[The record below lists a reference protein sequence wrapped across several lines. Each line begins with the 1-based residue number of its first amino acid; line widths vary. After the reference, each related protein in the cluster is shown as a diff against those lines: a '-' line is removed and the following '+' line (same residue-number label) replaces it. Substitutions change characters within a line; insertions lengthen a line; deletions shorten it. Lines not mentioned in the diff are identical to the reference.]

1 MAEPK
6 LELDAILD
14 NPEQHPNFEVLSVAR
29 YALLDLV
36 DSPFLG
42 KQPFNLASVIPS
54 WYIMTSNIKDI
65 RGFNS
70 KNIDELK
77 ARAVEK
83 ADTITDMGLLTR
95 FTKAFLAYLDE
106 MNKIAPDATED
117 DKSKKAESA
126 RPTDS

>member
-14 NPEQHPNFEVLSVAR
+14 NPEQHPFEVLSVAR

-42 KQPFNLASVIPS
+42 KQSFNLASVIPS
-54 WYIMTSNIKDI
+54 WFIMTTNREQLRKY
-65 RGFNS
+65 NS
-70 KNIDELK
+70 KNADELK
-77 ARAVEK
+77 ATAMERA
-83 ADTITDMGLLTR
+83 DMLTDPAVLTR

-106 MNKIAPDATED
+106 MNKIAPDGDGKET
-117 DKSKKAESA
+117 KGKKAATAS
-126 RPTDS
+126 

>member
-6 LELDAILD
+6 LELDSILD
-14 NPEQHPNFEVLSVAR
+14 APEQHPFEVLSVAR

-54 WYIMTSNIKDI
+54 WYIMTSGVKEL
-65 RGFNS
+65 RSFNS

-77 ARAVEK
+77 ARAFEK
-83 ADTITDMGLLTR
+83 ADTITDMGLLTK

-106 MNKIAPDATED
+106 MNKVAPDGDGKET
-117 DKSKKAESA
+117 KGKKAATAS
-126 RPTDS
+126 

>member
-14 NPEQHPNFEVLSVAR
+14 NPEQHPFEVLSVAR

-42 KQPFNLASVIPS
+42 KQSFNLASVIPS
-54 WYIMTSNIKDI
+54 WFIMTSNIKDI

-83 ADTITDMGLLTR
+83 ADTITDISAMTR

-117 DKSKKAESA
+117 KGKKAESA
-126 RPTDS
+126 QPTDS

>member
-6 LELDAILD
+6 LELDSILD
-14 NPEQHPNFEVLSVAR
+14 SPEQHPFEVLSVAR

-42 KQPFNLASVIPS
+42 KQSFNLASVIPS
-54 WYIMTSNIKDI
+54 WFIMTSGVKEL
-65 RGFNS
+65 RSFNS

-77 ARAVEK
+77 ARAFEK

-117 DKSKKAESA
+117 QSKKAESA
-126 RPTDS
+126 QPTDS

>member
-14 NPEQHPNFEVLSVAR
+14 NPEQHPFGVLSVAR

-42 KQPFNLASVIPS
+42 KQPFNLSSVIPS

-83 ADTITDMGLLTR
+83 ADTITDISAMTR

-106 MNKIAPDATED
+106 MNKIAPDATEN
-117 DKSKKAESA
+117 KAKKAESA
-126 RPTDS
+126 QPTDS

>member
-6 LELDAILD
+6 LELDSILD
-14 NPEQHPNFEVLSVAR
+14 APEQHPFEVLSVAR

-42 KQPFNLASVIPS
+42 KQSFNLASVIPS
-54 WYIMTSNIKDI
+54 WYIMTSGVKEL
-65 RGFNS
+65 RSFNS

-77 ARAVEK
+77 ARAFEK

-126 RPTDS
+126 QPTDS